1 MRPVGR
7 IWYICVCRG
16 FVVIHSKTKIE
27 EVYDKSM
34 EVLEK
39 RQQQKRC
46 QVVQTGGS
54 EDYGL
59 TLTMNFLILNSN
71 EFHICLYSFSTK

>member
-1 MRPVGR
+1 MF
-7 IWYICVCRG
+7 
-16 FVVIHSKTKIE
+16 FVVIHTKSKIE

-46 QVVQTGGS
+46 QVVQTGGGS

-71 EFHICLYSFSTK
+71 EFSICLYCFSTKWAISYGWRR